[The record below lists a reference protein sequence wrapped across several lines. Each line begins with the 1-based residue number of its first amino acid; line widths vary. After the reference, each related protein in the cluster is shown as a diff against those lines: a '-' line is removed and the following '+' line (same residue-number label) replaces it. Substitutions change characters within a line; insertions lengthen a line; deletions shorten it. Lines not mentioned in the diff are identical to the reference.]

1 MLNMNVLHVLYDLGK
16 GGVEKLLENY
26 LFGFEKINN
35 FIVTQKIS
43 DEEVKIFFENNGFK
57 IYPINSKKSGIIS
70 YYKNLKKIIKNE
82 RIDIIHSHM
91 TMGNFF
97 PNMVAF
103 FSGVKYRISHSH
115 FAYCKNDLKSCIYRK
130 LGVIFS
136 NRYIACTKSA
146 AEYLFGKKC
155 NNAFILKN
163 AIMIDDHK
171 YLLELFSKFSKNCES
186 VKLLLVGDGE
196 LKEQIESLAKRL
208 NIDDKMIYLK
218 NRSDV
223 NELMMAMDVF
233 VFPTL
238 FEGLGIVLIEAQ
250 ASGLHCIS
258 STNVP
263 VDVNITNNIELIELE
278 NDEAWLKS
286 LQEAKKKN
294 INRIID
300 KELFEQQGYDINIER
315 DKLFKYYLN
324 IGGVNND

>member
-1 MLNMNVLHVLYDLGK
+1 M
-16 GGVEKLLENY
+16 
-26 LFGFEKINN
+26 
-35 FIVTQKIS
+35 
-43 DEEVKIFFENNGFK
+43 
-57 IYPINSKKSGIIS
+57 
-70 YYKNLKKIIKNE
+70 
-82 RIDIIHSHM
+82 
-91 TMGNFF
+91 
-97 PNMVAF
+97 
-103 FSGVKYRISHSH
+103 
-115 FAYCKNDLKSCIYRK
+115 
-130 LGVIFS
+130 
-136 NRYIACTKSA
+136 
-146 AEYLFGKKC
+146 
-155 NNAFILKN
+155 
-163 AIMIDDHK
+163 
-171 YLLELFSKFSKNCES
+171 
-186 VKLLLVGDGE
+186 LVGDGE

-300 KELFEQQGYDINIER
+300 KELFDQQGYDINIEK